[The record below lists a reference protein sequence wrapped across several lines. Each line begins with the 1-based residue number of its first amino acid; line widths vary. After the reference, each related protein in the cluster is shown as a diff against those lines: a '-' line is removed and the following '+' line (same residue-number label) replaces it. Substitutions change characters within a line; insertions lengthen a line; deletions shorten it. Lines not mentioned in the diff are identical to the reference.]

1 MRQEDVEKILKIGV
15 QLSAE
20 RDFDHLLEQVLS
32 CVMELANCD
41 AGTLYLLDGV
51 LRLCGIIR

>member
-20 RDFDHLLEQVLS
+20 RDFNRLLDQVLT

-41 AGTLYLLDGV
+41 AG
-51 LRLCGIIR
+51 RLCVITQ